1 MLSKHV
7 KVAGSCNYIT
17 ITLAELA
24 LLRACSPTRSST
36 SGGLCALQVLLSC
49 PTEHHLPTF
58 VAPWW
63 TLKMATE
70 NREGIDRR
78 ALLEK
83 QREEFMADYQ
93 RQRDEL
99 AKVS

>member
-1 MLSKHV
+1 
-7 KVAGSCNYIT
+7 
-17 ITLAELA
+17 
-24 LLRACSPTRSST
+24 
-36 SGGLCALQVLLSC
+36 
-49 PTEHHLPTF
+49 
-58 VAPWW
+58 
-63 TLKMATE
+63 MATE

-99 AKVS
+99 AKVSLGWHFAAGVMLADRSSII